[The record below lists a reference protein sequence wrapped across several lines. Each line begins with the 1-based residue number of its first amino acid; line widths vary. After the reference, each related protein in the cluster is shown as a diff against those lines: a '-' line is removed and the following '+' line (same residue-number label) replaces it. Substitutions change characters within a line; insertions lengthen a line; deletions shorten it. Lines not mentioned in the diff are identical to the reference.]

1 MIQWLKKLL
10 GKGPPQD
17 RQPTSATQGTTAKV
31 LIWGVVDGPYLRE
44 DFPEEEL
51 YEAGI
56 PPDADAMLVCKIEEN
71 GQVFQVNYWYESMD
85 EAYEVKKYFDTNME
99 PLEITHG

>member
-1 MIQWLKKLL
+1 MTLMINWLKKLL
-10 GKGPPQD
+10 GKGPPTEEHEP
-17 RQPTSATQGTTAKV
+17 RNKV
-31 LIWGVVDGPYLRE
+31 LIWGVVDGPYLRD

-51 YEAGI
+51 WEMGI

-71 GQVFQVNYWYESMD
+71 GQVFQVNYWYETMD

>member
-10 GKGPPQD
+10 GKGPQFGA
-17 RQPTSATQGTTAKV
+17 RRTPTEGHKPHNKI
-31 LIWGVVDGPYLRE
+31 LIWGVVDGPYLRD

-51 YEAGI
+51 WEMGI

-71 GQVFQVNYWYESMD
+71 GQVFQVNYWYETMD
-85 EAYEVKKYFDTNME
+85 EAYEVRSILTLIWN
-99 PLEITHG
+99 HWR

>member
-1 MIQWLKKLL
+1 MIQWTKKLL
-10 GKGPPQD
+10 GKGPPEKI
-17 RQPTSATQGTTAKV
+17 TQENRV
-31 LIWGVVDGPYLRE
+31 LIWGVVDGPYLRD

-56 PPDADAMLVCKIEEN
+56 PPAADAMLVCKIEEN
-71 GQVFQVNYWYESMD
+71 GQVFQVNYWYETMD

>member
-10 GKGPPQD
+10 GKGPPTEEHK
-17 RQPTSATQGTTAKV
+17 PHNKV
-31 LIWGVVDGPYLRE
+31 LIWGVVDGPYLRD

-71 GQVFQVNYWYESMD
+71 GQVHTVNYWYETMD

-99 PLEITHG
+99 PLEVTHG

>member
-10 GKGPPQD
+10 GKGPPKK
-17 RQPTSATQGTTAKV
+17 PVVENKV
-31 LIWGVVDGPYLRE
+31 LIWGVVDGPYLRD

-51 YEAGI
+51 WEMGI

-71 GQVFQVNYWYESMD
+71 GQVFQVNYWYETMD

>member
-10 GKGPPQD
+10 GKGPPKK
-17 RQPTSATQGTTAKV
+17 PTVENKV
-31 LIWGVVDGPYLRE
+31 LIWGVVDGPYLRD

-51 YEAGI
+51 WEMGI

-71 GQVFQVNYWYESMD
+71 GQVLQVNYWYETMD

-99 PLEITHG
+99 PLEVNHGG

>member
-10 GKGPPQD
+10 GKGPPKK
-17 RQPTSATQGTTAKV
+17 PAVENKV
-31 LIWGVVDGPYLRE
+31 FIWGVVDGPYLRD

-51 YEAGI
+51 WEMGI

-71 GQVFQVNYWYESMD
+71 GQVFQVNYWYETMD